1 MEILHNLFK
10 ASPEAALFLSLAIGY
25 AVGKI
30 QFGRF
35 QFGGVAGSLI
45 AAVLISQV
53 GVTIDPGIKAVAFAL
68 FIYAVGFESGPQFF
82 NSLNRSALREIAMA
96 VFLAAT
102 ALVTVIVCARIGG
115 LDKGLAAGIAAG
127 GLTQSAII
135 GTAGDTLNRLGLP
148 VEEVARQQSEI
159 AIGYAVTY
167 IFGSLGP
174 ILVCL
179 MLVPRLYGRDIREDA
194 VKAERALAGGG
205 LVLGRGDVA
214 AAPDL
219 VGRTYTVTAAAGRTV
234 GEIEAAAQR
243 ITIERVRRGDAA
255 PAVEPGL
262 RLQAGDHVLVVG
274 RRDAVVAA
282 APGIGAEEA
291 AAAGMEMVL
300 HLRDVVFTRPGAN
313 GKTIGEL
320 KAQADATARHGVY
333 IAGITRMER
342 PLPVL
347 DGTALHHGDVIT
359 LQGAASD
366 VDRAARLLGYEIAPS
381 DKTDFVYLGLGILLG
396 LLVGLITARVGGI
409 PLTLG
414 SGGGALLSGLVFGWL
429 RAKHPTFGA
438 MPSAAGQIL
447 KDFGLA
453 AFVACV
459 GLSSGAQAWTTLQ
472 ESGAAIFVLGLV
484 VTLVPLVLT
493 LLFGRY
499 VLRYD
504 NAAILAGAL
513 SGSRSAN
520 PAFGAVLDKAGNSVP
535 TVPFAITYAMANVLL
550 TILGPLVVGLV

>member
-1 MEILHNLFK
+1 MEVLHNLFK

-53 GVTIDPGIKAVAFAL
+53 GVSIDPGIKAVAFAL

-82 NSLNRSALREIAMA
+82 NSLNRSALRGIALA

-102 ALVTVIVCARIGG
+102 ALVTIILCARIGG
-115 LDKGLAAGIAAG
+115 LDKGLAAGVAAG

-148 VEEVARQQSEI
+148 AEEVARQQAEI

-179 MLVPRLYGRDIREDA
+179 ILIPRLFGRDIREDA

-205 LVLGRGDVA
+205 RVLGRGDVA

-219 VGRTYTVTAAAGRTV
+219 VGRYYAVTAAAGRTV
-234 GEIEAAAQR
+234 GEIEVAARR
-243 ITIERVRRGDAA
+243 ITIERVRRGDSA
-255 PAVEPGL
+255 PAVEPRL
-262 RLQAGDHVLVVG
+262 RLEAGDHVLVVG
-274 RRDAVVAA
+274 RRDAVVEA
-282 APGIGAEEA
+282 APGIGTEEP
-291 AAAGMEMVL
+291 AAAGMDMVL

-320 KAQADATARHGVY
+320 KAQADAAAKHGVY

-366 VDRAARLLGYEIAPS
+366 VDRAAKLLGYEIAPS

-396 LLVGLITARVGGI
+396 LLVGLVTLRVGGI

-438 MPSAAGQIL
+438 MPSAASQIL

-453 AFVACV
+453 AFVAAV

-484 VTLVPLVLT
+484 VTLVPLILT

>member
-1 MEILHNLFK
+1 M
-10 ASPEAALFLSLAIGY
+10 FLSLAIGY

-82 NSLNRSALREIAMA
+82 NSLNRSALREIALA

-102 ALVTVIVCARIGG
+102 ALATVILCARIGG

-148 VEEVARQQSEI
+148 AEEVARQQAEI

-179 MLVPRLYGRDIREDA
+179 ILIPRLFGRDIREDA

-205 LVLGRGDVA
+205 TVLGRGDVA
-214 AAPDL
+214 AAPAL
-219 VGRTYTVTAAAGRTV
+219 VGRYYAVTAAGRTV
-234 GEIEAAAQR
+234 AEIEAAAPG
-243 ITIERVRRGDAA
+243 ITIERVRRGDSA
-255 PAVEPGL
+255 PALDPGL
-262 RLQAGDHVLVVG
+262 RLEAGDHVLVVG
-274 RRDAVVAA
+274 RREAVVAA
-282 APGIGAEEA
+282 APAIGTEEA
-291 AAAGMEMVL
+291 AAAGMDMVL

-320 KAQADATARHGVY
+320 KAQADAAAKHGVY

-366 VDRAARLLGYEIAPS
+366 VDRAAKLLGYEIAPS

-550 TILGPLVVGLV
+550 TILGPLVVGFV

>member
-1 MEILHNLFK
+1 
-10 ASPEAALFLSLAIGY
+10 
-25 AVGKI
+25 
-30 QFGRF
+30 
-35 QFGGVAGSLI
+35 
-45 AAVLISQV
+45 
-53 GVTIDPGIKAVAFAL
+53 
-68 FIYAVGFESGPQFF
+68 
-82 NSLNRSALREIAMA
+82 
-96 VFLAAT
+96 
-102 ALVTVIVCARIGG
+102 
-115 LDKGLAAGIAAG
+115 
-127 GLTQSAII
+127 
-135 GTAGDTLNRLGLP
+135 
-148 VEEVARQQSEI
+148 
-159 AIGYAVTY
+159 
-167 IFGSLGP
+167 
-174 ILVCL
+174 
-179 MLVPRLYGRDIREDA
+179 
-194 VKAERALAGGG
+194 
-205 LVLGRGDVA
+205 
-214 AAPDL
+214 
-219 VGRTYTVTAAAGRTV
+219 
-234 GEIEAAAQR
+234 
-243 ITIERVRRGDAA
+243 
-255 PAVEPGL
+255 
-262 RLQAGDHVLVVG
+262 
-274 RRDAVVAA
+274 
-282 APGIGAEEA
+282 EEA
-291 AAAGMEMVL
+291 AAVGMDMVL

-320 KAQADATARHGVY
+320 KAQADAAARHGVY

-366 VDRAARLLGYEIAPS
+366 VDRAAKLLGYEIAPS

-472 ESGAAIFVLGLV
+472 QSGAAIFVLGLV